1 MSDGIDKLKSQ
12 HTSLIDRQNG
22 YEQALEDAEGKA
34 RTPLS
39 AQRDN
44 LKRRIVEMTVKSDG

>member
-1 MSDGIDKLKSQ
+1 MSDGLDKLKSQ
-12 HTSLIDRQNG
+12 HNSLIDSQNG

-34 RTPLS
+34 LTPLF

-44 LKRRIVEMTVKSDG
+44 LKRRIIEKTVKSDG